1 VERAKPVEV
10 PDPSRTAGKRIG
22 GALASGPKAPTF
34 LFNSSSALS
43 SLFSNVAA
51 AVAWFFLP
59 GLPCVLSL
67 DLAMEVTMKVRV
79 NLSMALHVVLR
90 GKSVS
95 KPADGGTKIRSFE
108 RTESDHVEVRILSP
122 APNSRPWRRLGRLPS
137 RRLRQ
142 IDVAIDEA
150 AKRGRTG
157 TALSAME
164 AQRKARVG
172 LAGERNE
179 AAGTLWQS

>member
-1 VERAKPVEV
+1 MLLLLLLLLAATRTRSAPRRKAACREAVERAKPVEV

-22 GALASGPKAPTF
+22 EALASGPKAPTF

-95 KPADGGTKIRSFE
+95 NHADGGTKIRSFE

-122 APNSRPWRRLGRLPS
+122 ATQFEALAQAGAPS
-137 RRLRQ
+137 
-142 IDVAIDEA
+142 
-150 AKRGRTG
+150 
-157 TALSAME
+157 
-164 AQRKARVG
+164 
-172 LAGERNE
+172 
-179 AAGTLWQS
+179 